1 MVPFKE
7 SILCLLSAKQYS
19 GIEKYSGKAEHR
31 VTAIVELMF
40 AWWHSEIY
48 LITGI

>member
-19 GIEKYSGKAEHR
+19 EIEKYSGKAEHR

-40 AWWHSEIY
+40 AW
-48 LITGI
+48 